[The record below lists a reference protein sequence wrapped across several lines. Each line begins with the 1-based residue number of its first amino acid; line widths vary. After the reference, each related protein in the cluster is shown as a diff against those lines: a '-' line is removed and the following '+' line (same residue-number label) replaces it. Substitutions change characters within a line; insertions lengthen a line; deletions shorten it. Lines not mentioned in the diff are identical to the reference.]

1 MGNEI
6 QAVSAA
12 CEDATRALRQAS
24 SGFIRMQASG
34 FVWRRGLIVTSRLRA
49 LVGALALPSL
59 VLVANGHRKH
69 NGQRSGP
76 TWLRREPGSQTRR
89 CLHVLRPF
97 GRIDLD
103 QSKKPRRRL
112 HSLDVAF
119 FSS

>member
-49 LVGALALPSL
+49 LAGLARLRWFLFLRTAIENIMGSCQGFL
-59 VLVANGHRKH
+59 FCGL
-69 NGQRSGP
+69 SGE
-76 TWLRREPGSQTRR
+76 L
-89 CLHVLRPF
+89 
-97 GRIDLD
+97 I
-103 QSKKPRRRL
+103 
-112 HSLDVAF
+112 
-119 FSS
+119 

>member
-12 CEDATRALRQAS
+12 CVDATRALPQAS

-34 FVWRRGLIVTSRLRA
+34 FVWRRGLIVTSQLRA

-76 TWLRREPGSQTRR
+76 TWLGVS
-89 CLHVLRPF
+89 LAAIVLRPF

-119 FSS
+119 FPREAASTA